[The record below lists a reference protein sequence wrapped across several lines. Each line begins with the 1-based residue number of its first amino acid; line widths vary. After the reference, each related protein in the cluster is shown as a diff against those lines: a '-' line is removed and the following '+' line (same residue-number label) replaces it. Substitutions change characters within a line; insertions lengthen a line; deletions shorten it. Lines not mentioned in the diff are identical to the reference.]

1 MTMRETPRN
10 LDKEKQYKYFGV
22 IMTNDGTH
30 ELEIND
36 ISKGRGKHREF
47 NYIAFVDFIKAF
59 DRPQ

>member
-1 MTMRETPRN
+1 
-10 LDKEKQYKYFGV
+10 
-22 IMTNDGTH
+22 MTNDGTH